1 MEQTTIVA
9 IVGLVASLLGTTVGG
24 LISHI
29 TAKSARRDEWIN
41 KRRENQFELRQT
53 TYNEFLLAIGQPSID
68 AFQKKLT
75 NETVGVTL
83 AQLVPIAARCRLL
96 STEVGDSAIKVI
108 DWIVT
113 NSSSNRQSM
122 SEPFTAVCNRF
133 TDAAKADMEKA
144 MTGT

>member
-24 LISHI
+24 LISHVA
-29 TAKSARRDEWIN
+29 AKSARRDEWRS
-41 KRRENQFELRQT
+41 KQRDKHSEQRQA
-53 TYNEFLLAIGQPSID
+53 TYSEFLLAIGQPSMD

-75 NETVGVTL
+75 DETMSVAL
-83 AQLVPIAARCRLL
+83 AQLLPIAARCRLL
-96 STEVGDSAIKVI
+96 STEVGDEAIKVI
-108 DWIVT
+108 NWIVT
-113 NSSSNRQSM
+113 NSGSNRQSV

-133 TDAAKADMEKA
+133 TDAARSDIEKA